1 MDFTIEG
8 EYIELLALLKATGI
22 AETGGRAKQLVEEGV
37 VRLNGAVEMRKRAKL
52 RVGDCVEIGDV
63 KIVMQ

>member
-1 MDFTIEG
+1 MNFSIEG

-22 AETGGRAKQLVEEGV
+22 AETGGQAKQMVDEGL
-37 VRLNGAVEMRKRAKL
+37 VRLNGAVESRKRAKL
-52 RVGDCVEIGDV
+52 RVGDCVEVGDV